1 MRALTG
7 FAGRVRRGAYGR
19 GKRVQAGTV
28 VGALTSIGQEIVL
41 ACGEN
46 PTKLAWS
53 DKCLPRL
60 QQMYDGWR
68 KEDPATTKQL
78 PVEADVPELLAD
90 STTERDCAVG
100 DLTLVAFNYL
110 LRKGEYIIKGNRN
123 DTKQPVQFKREDIKY
138 FKKNCNGQ
146 L

>member
-1 MRALTG
+1 M
-7 FAGRVRRGAYGR
+7 
-19 GKRVQAGTV
+19 
-28 VGALTSIGQEIVL
+28 

-90 STTERDCAVG
+90 SATERDCAVG
-100 DLTLVAFNYL
+100 DLTLVAFYYL